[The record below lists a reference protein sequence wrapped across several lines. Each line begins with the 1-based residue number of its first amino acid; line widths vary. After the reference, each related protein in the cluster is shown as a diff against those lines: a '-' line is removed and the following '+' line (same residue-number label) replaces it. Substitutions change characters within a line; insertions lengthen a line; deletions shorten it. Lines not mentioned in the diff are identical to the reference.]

1 MRPQQPARAWT
12 LIGVSGGRLPEFLSW
27 SEHGWSASF
36 VDDCPDSIGGFVGIF
51 VLPDS
56 DADPTGF
63 GEALIGV
70 AVSGSV
76 VGDLAGPERSV
87 GGCDGVVLGTAV
99 PEAAVDENGDAG
111 RGEHHVGGASEVA
124 QGPGRHPVAQT
135 SCMSGRAQGEL
146 GLRIAPSVGL
156 HARPR
161 ARGGRP

>member
-1 MRPQQPARAWT
+1 M
-12 LIGVSGGRLPEFLSW
+12 SGGRTRRGLPEFLSW
-27 SEHGWSASF
+27 SERGWFASF
-36 VDDCPDSIGGFVGIF
+36 VDDCSDSTCGFVGVF
-51 VLPDS
+51 MLPDS

-111 RGEHHVGGASEVA
+111 GGEHHVGGTSEVA
-124 QGPGRHPVAQT
+124 QGADRHPVAQT
-135 SCMSGRAQGEL
+135 LRMSGRAQGEL
-146 GLRIAPSVGL
+146 WLRIASSVGL

-161 ARGGRP
+161 AGGGRP